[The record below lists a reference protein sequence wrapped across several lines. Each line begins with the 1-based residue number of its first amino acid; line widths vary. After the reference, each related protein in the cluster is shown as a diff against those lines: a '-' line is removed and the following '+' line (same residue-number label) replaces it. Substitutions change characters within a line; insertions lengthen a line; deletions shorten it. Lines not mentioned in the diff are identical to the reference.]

1 MYFASQLAK
10 LLKKLAAGLEN
21 LSEWF
26 GRLISWLVLIMVI
39 LVSYDVA
46 MRYIFRSGSITLQ
59 ELEWHLFSMIF
70 LLGAAYTFKYD
81 DHVRL
86 DLFYQSHYMNDLKRA
101 WVNIIGGIFFLVP
114 FCILVIISS
123 WPFISQSYI
132 HMESSPDPGGLPMR
146 WLIKSAIPLGFFLLM
161 LQGIA
166 DIFKNI
172 VRVLEKQE

>member
-1 MYFASQLAK
+1 MYNKIHILSCLQK
-10 LLKKLAAGLEN
+10 STAGLEN
-21 LSEWF
+21 ISEWS
-26 GRLISWLVLIMVI
+26 GKLIAWLVLFMVI

-46 MRYIFRSGSITLQ
+46 MRYLFRSGSITLQ

-70 LLGAAYTFKYD
+70 LLGAAYTFKHN

-101 WVNIIGGIFFLVP
+101 WVNIIGGVFFLVP
-114 FCILVIISS
+114 FCLLVIISS
-123 WPFISQSYI
+123 WPFVSQSFV
-132 HMESSPDPGGLPMR
+132 HMEGSPDPGGLPWR

-172 VRVLEKQE
+172 VRVLEKQG

>member
-1 MYFASQLAK
+1 MFNTKHLLSF
-10 LLKKLAAGLEN
+10 LKKGTAGLEN
-21 LSEWF
+21 ISDWS
-26 GRLISWLVLIMVI
+26 GRLIAWLVLFMVI

-46 MRYIFRSGSITLQ
+46 MRYLFRSGSITLQ

-70 LLGAAYTFKYD
+70 LLGAAYTFKHD

-86 DLFYQSHYMNDLKRA
+86 DLFYQSHYMSDLKRA
-101 WVNIIGGIFFLVP
+101 WVNIIGGIFFLIP
-114 FCILVIISS
+114 FCLLIIISS
-123 WPFISQSYI
+123 WPFVSQSFI
-132 HMESSPDPGGLPMR
+132 HMEGSPDPGGLPWR

-172 VRVLEKQE
+172 IRVMEKQA

>member
-1 MYFASQLAK
+1 MYNKIHILSF
-10 LLKKLAAGLEN
+10 LKKSTAGLEN
-21 LSEWF
+21 ISEWS
-26 GRLISWLVLIMVI
+26 GKLIAWLVLFMVI

-46 MRYIFRSGSITLQ
+46 MRYLFRSGSITLQ

-70 LLGAAYTFKYD
+70 LLGAAYTFKHN

-101 WVNIIGGIFFLVP
+101 WVNIIGGVFFLVP
-114 FCILVIISS
+114 FCLLVIISS
-123 WPFISQSYI
+123 WPFVSQSFV
-132 HMESSPDPGGLPMR
+132 HMEGSPDPGGLPWR
-146 WLIKSAIPLGFFLLM
+146 WLIKSAIPLGFFLMM

-172 VRVLEKQE
+172 VRVLEKQG